1 MKEVQQKKI
10 KERVAFYREIN
21 DKVIYLI
28 GALSEEEIQD
38 YQKNPNSI
46 SLLEEDR
53 KDTLERIVKELTID
67 VERRNHSVQGT

>member
-21 DKVIYLI
+21 DKIVYLI
-28 GALSEEEIQD
+28 GALTEEEIQD
-38 YQKNPNSI
+38 YRKDPHSI

-53 KDTLERIVKELTID
+53 KDALERVIKELSID
-67 VERRNHSVQGT
+67 VGRKYNSVQGQ